1 MSILNATQIAAAARA
16 FAQQQFVTPNV
27 TANLNLTQ
35 IIAGITAIDT
45 VMSDSPAA
53 FNTAYGTGGTNSFN
67 VGSAFGA
74 AVSAAVPG
82 STVAQQGVMLIFWCQ
97 QVTGIA

>member
-16 FAQQQFVTPNV
+16 FAASVFTPQV

-35 IIAGITAIDT
+35 IEAGITAIDNT
-45 VMSDSPAA
+45 MSDTPAA
-53 FNTAYGTGGTNSFN
+53 FATAFSASPN

-74 AVSAAVPG
+74 AVAAAVPG
-82 STVAQQGVMLIFWCQ
+82 STTAQQGVMLIFWTQ
-97 QVTGIA
+97 QVTGIT